1 MIILYDNYDSFTY
14 NLLHYLQQ
22 YNLEVRVI
30 RNDEKNTAEIAA
42 LNPRGVV
49 LSPGPG
55 RPEKSGGLM
64 ELIAHFHNKC
74 PVLGVCLGHQ
84 ALGCYFGARLVH
96 AAVPMHGKTSMVYH
110 TDHPSFGGE
119 KGETEVMRYHSL
131 LLEEAHSPAWALTA
145 RTEQGEIMPMSHK
158 SIQQWAIHFL

>member
-30 RNDEKNTAEIAA
+30 RNDEKNTAEIDA

-64 ELIAHFHNKC
+64 ELIAHFNNKC
-74 PVLGVCLGHQ
+74 PVLGGGRGHQ
-84 ALGCYFGARLVH
+84 ELGCYVGEGLVD
-96 AAVPMHGKTSMVYH
+96 AV
-110 TDHPSFGGE
+110 GGR
-119 KGETEVMRYHSL
+119 K
-131 LLEEAHSPAWALTA
+131 
-145 RTEQGEIMPMSHK
+145 
-158 SIQQWAIHFL
+158 

>member
-74 PVLGVCLGHQ
+74 PVLRSAEH
-84 ALGCYFGARLVH
+84 
-96 AAVPMHGKTSMVYH
+96 TSELQSLMRI
-110 TDHPSFGGE
+110 S
-119 KGETEVMRYHSL
+119 EVVFY
-131 LLEEAHSPAWALTA
+131 LT
-145 RTEQGEIMPMSHK
+145 K
-158 SIQQWAIHFL
+158 NNV